1 MAELKLDN
9 LGTNVEV
16 CLECGQLHLLTEN
29 HLYNY
34 QDDVDDEL
42 ACHICLQPL
51 LQPMDTPCG
60 HTYCFKCLENFLQ
73 EHNFCPMDRKKL
85 NFQQCRKS
93 SLLVRNLLDK
103 LQVFCPFQPDCE
115 QTLQRCELE
124 AHLKN
129 RCAVFKKNRVE
140 TERKRN
146 PSYRKKRHPRHE
158 VETRVDSGQSSEV
171 STLSPGSSLAAIVYP
186 RTAEPGL
193 VNLAFDETE
202 ADQPQRSSLLAETT
216 TVEIHREDPDEQ
228 LGIRIVG
235 GKDTP
240 LGNVVI
246 QEIQRDSVVAR
257 NGSLAPGD
265 HILEVNG
272 VNVSSVNHLYAIA
285 LLQHPCSSLHLT
297 VLQEK
302 GFSSRSTQQETLS
315 STNPSSRHEVIQA
328 ALMKRDITEPLGIKL
343 IRKPDEV
350 GVYILELLAG
360 GLAAKD
366 GRLRSSDKVLF
377 INGQDLRHGTPEVAA
392 QIIQSSVARVNF
404 VVQRQLDGSASE
416 IIEEAGSSS
425 NGSSNEGGSPAL
437 HRRRLEQPFYQR
449 KSNYQKDPPQGF
461 SSLEKT
467 ISVKKEPLESLGIT
481 ISGGRDCRY
490 KLPIYVTSIQP
501 IGCLYRDGR
510 IKRGDILLSMNGI
523 DLTQMSYGEAVTAL
537 KSHTTSCT
545 VVLKTLECKTPEKE
559 TELVRE
565 PMESLGESER
575 GWTPLWIMWFSV
587 PSNLHYCRDILL
599 RKSNSESWGF
609 SIVGGYEENKGHQPF
624 FIKTIV
630 PGTPAFFDGR
640 LKCGDEIVAVSGVST
655 TGMSNSSLIP
665 MLKEQR
671 NKVTLTVVSWPGTLV

>member
-1 MAELKLDN
+1 MAELKVDSLCP
-9 LGTNVEV
+9 NVEV
-16 CLECGQLHLLTEN
+16 CLECGQHHLLAEN

-73 EHNFCPMDRKKL
+73 EHSFCPMDRKKL

-129 RCAVFKKNRVE
+129 RCAILKKHRAE

-146 PSYRKKRHPRHE
+146 PSYRKKRHPRHDG
-158 VETRVDSGQSSEV
+158 ETRVDSGQPLEV
-171 STLSPGSSLAAIVYP
+171 SVVSTGSSSSAVAP
-186 RTAEPGL
+186 TRTAEPGL
-193 VNLAFDETE
+193 VNPAFDEIEE
-202 ADQPQRSSLLAETT
+202 ADQPQRSSLVAETT
-216 TVEIHREDPDEQ
+216 TVEIHREDQDEQ

-246 QEIQRDSVVAR
+246 QEIHRDYLVAR
-257 NGSLAPGD
+257 NGTLAPGD

-272 VNVSSVNHLYAIA
+272 VNVSSVNHSYAIS
-285 LLQHPCSSLHLT
+285 LLRCPCSILHLT

-302 GFSSRSTQQETLS
+302 GFSNKSTHQDSFS
-315 STNPSSRHEVIQA
+315 STNSSSRHDVIQA
-328 ALMKRDITEPLGIKL
+328 VLMKRDITEPLGIKL

-392 QIIQSSVARVNF
+392 QIIQSSEARVNF
-404 VVQRQLDGSASE
+404 VVQRQLNVSASE
-416 IIEEAGSSS
+416 MIDEAGFSSS
-425 NGSSNEGGSPAL
+425 GSSNGGSPAL

-449 KSNYQKDPPQGF
+449 KITYQKDPPQGF
-461 SSLEKT
+461 SSLEKI
-467 ISVKKEPLESLGIT
+467 ISVKKEPQESLGIT
-481 ISGGRDCRY
+481 VSGGRDSKY

-523 DLTQMSYGEAVTAL
+523 DLTLLSYGEAVSVL
-537 KSHTTSCT
+537 KSHTTSST
-545 VVLKTLECKTPEKE
+545 VVLKTLECRTPEKE

-565 PMESLGESER
+565 PAESLVESER

-587 PSNLHYCRDILL
+587 PSHLHYCHDILL

-640 LKCGDEIVAVSGVST
+640 LKCGDEIVAVNGVST